1 MILDRIKEYIDFKKI
16 AISAFEKSIG
26 MSNASFGKSLKTG
39 GAVGTDKLE
48 NILNVYTDLNPMW
61 LLTGEGPMIRPTSQ
75 FDQSYIQAFNRI
87 FEDSIPLTG
96 LTFDEFGAYCGIP
109 SQKMKQIYLRQA
121 RMDDATMGMMIH
133 KLGLSASWVTQGLGE
148 QFLGGSFNE
157 RKFNEEYDA
166 FLKSSQSAS
175 FITKPDESIL
185 YNMYKDL
192 QAEKREK
199 EAEIKELNAK
209 MLAMSEEIGRLK
221 AKLGEDEPEIET
233 HLKGLGKGTAKNVS
247 TRPHSSQPSPDAPS
261 AGVPSDGR

>member
-1 MILDRIKEYIDFKKI
+1 MDKNETIHERITQLVEIYGQGKNTVFASIIGSNEANVRGYRASVMPKFDFLEKI
-16 AISAFEKSIG
+16 ARNIDID
-26 MSNASFGKSLKTG
+26 LK
-39 GAVGTDKLE
+39 
-48 NILNVYTDLNPMW
+48 W
-61 LLTGEGPMIRPTSQ
+61 LLTGEGSMLRP
-75 FDQSYIQAFNRI
+75 
-87 FEDSIPLTG
+87 
-96 LTFDEFGAYCGIP
+96 DEPPTNSVTP
-109 SQKMKQIYLRQA
+109 ST
-121 RMDDATMGMMIH
+121 DAPE
-133 KLGLSASWVTQGLGE
+133 ASM
-148 QFLGGSFNE
+148 
-157 RKFNEEYDA
+157 
-166 FLKSSQSAS
+166 
-175 FITKPDESIL
+175 KPDESIL